1 MALNLARRKAAPQD
15 MPGTPIRP
23 PIWVQGRQRPK
34 FDTVAFVRVSHAI
47 AKRDLPPAM
56 NRAAARAKG
65 WGKSISQ
72 GVAPPTGRAR
82 FLPSRRTMGGM
93 IHSLG
98 HLLQA
103 SHDLIAPPSAAPI
116 AHPGL
121 LRPTVNA
128 PAQPQGTQADPT
140 LHAVRRAIHAT
151 GPSFAPQSRP
161 AQPTALPGIQKPAGR
176 HAAVVH
182 PPHHK
187 PNIAVARG
195 LLAVLML
202 LAWPAAAI
210 HALLYHLDGLDL
222 RNWS

>member
-103 SHDLIAPPSAAPI
+103 SHDLIAQPSAAPSPI
-116 AHPGL
+116 RVCSAQRSMPPHNRKAPK
-121 LRPTVNA
+121 PTRRCTPSA
-128 PAQPQGTQADPT
+128 GPFTPLAPALPLSPAQPNQQPCPAFKSQPGGTPPWFT
-140 LHAVRRAIHAT
+140 RHTTSPI
-151 GPSFAPQSRP
+151 SRW
-161 AQPTALPGIQKPAGR
+161 PGACWQC
-176 HAAVVH
+176 
-182 PPHHK
+182 
-187 PNIAVARG
+187 
-195 LLAVLML
+195 
-202 LAWPAAAI
+202 
-210 HALLYHLDGLDL
+210 
-222 RNWS
+222 